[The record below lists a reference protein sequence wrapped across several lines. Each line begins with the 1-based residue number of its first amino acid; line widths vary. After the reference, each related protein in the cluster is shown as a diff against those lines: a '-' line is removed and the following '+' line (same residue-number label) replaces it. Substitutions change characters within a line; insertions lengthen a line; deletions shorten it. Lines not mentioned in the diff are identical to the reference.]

1 MRLRQ
6 IALVAGKLT
15 PAVDDLCAV
24 LGIEVGFNDPGVRM
38 FGLEN
43 AVMPV
48 GDTFLEVV
56 SPVEEGATAGR
67 YLERRGGDGGYMVMI
82 QTDDFRAD
90 RARLDGLGVR
100 IVWSA
105 ELDDIAGMHLHPRDV
120 GGAILS
126 LDQPVP
132 PESWRWGGPEWKQ
145 HVSRESVREIAAA
158 EIQSDDPERLARRW
172 AEVLA
177 REARANGG
185 GWEIR
190 LDRGA
195 LRFVGATDG
204 RGEGLGGFDVV
215 VADRERVVSAARARG
230 VGSRGDALELAG
242 VRVKLV

>member
-15 PAVDDLCAV
+15 PVVDDLRAV
-24 LGIEVGFNDPGVRM
+24 LGIDVGFNDPGVRM

-56 SPVEEGATAGR
+56 SPVEEGTTAGR

-90 RARLDGLGVR
+90 RARLDALGVR

-105 ELDDIAGMHLHPRDV
+105 ELDDISGMHLHPRDV

-126 LDQPVP
+126 LDQPLP
-132 PESWRWGGPEWKQ
+132 PESWRWGGPEWKE
-145 HVSRESVREIAAA
+145 HVRRESVSEIATA
-158 EIQSDDPERLARRW
+158 EIQSDDPERLAHRW
-172 AEVLA
+172 GDVLA
-177 REARANGG
+177 REARKSGA

-195 LRFVGATDG
+195 LRFVRATDG
-204 RGEGLGGFDVV
+204 RGEGLGGFDVA
-215 VADRERVVSAARARG
+215 VANRERVLAAAR
-230 VGSRGDALELAG
+230 SRGITRRGDTIEVAG